1 MVNKVILV
9 GNVGGE
15 PEIRFTQDGAKV
27 SSFSIATSETW
38 KSKDTGERQ
47 TRTQWHRIVVFNEQL
62 ATIVESY
69 VKKGTRLYV
78 EGALQTRKYTG
89 NDGVERNITEVV
101 LTRFKGEI
109 SILTPKGGETGFE
122 SSSFEPTSKKIEKPS
137 TEESAEIGNDLDDEI
152 PF

>member
-9 GNVGGE
+9 GNVGND

-27 SSFSIATSETW
+27 SNFSLATSETW

-47 TRTQWHRIVVFNEQL
+47 TKTQWHRVVVFNEQL
-62 ATIVESY
+62 AGIVESY
-69 VKKGTRLYV
+69 VKKGTKLYV

-89 NDGVERNITEVV
+89 NDGVERNITEIV

-109 SILTPKGGETGFE
+109 SILTPRGGETGFE
-122 SSSFEPTSKKIEKPS
+122 PSSFEPANKKIEEPS
-137 TEESAEIGNDLDDEI
+137 TEESMNIGNDLDDEI